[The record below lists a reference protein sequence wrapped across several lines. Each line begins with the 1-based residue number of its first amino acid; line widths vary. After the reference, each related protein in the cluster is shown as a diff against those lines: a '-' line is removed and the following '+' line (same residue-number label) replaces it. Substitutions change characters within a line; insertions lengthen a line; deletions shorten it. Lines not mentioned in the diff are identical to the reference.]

1 MLYQTIFWNGGALIT
16 DKVGMLCPLEFA
28 GLRTLLAQKL
38 CFFSFRALFLSSI
51 VEGGTGLFM
60 VLIDMMLLRYD

>member
-38 CFFSFRALFLSSI
+38 CVFLAS
-51 VEGGTGLFM
+51 
-60 VLIDMMLLRYD
+60 VLYS